1 MKEFDISISVPTKK
15 RMTKSCPFFCLRSP
29 KKTYF
34 WAFFSRQSAQTIV
47 AMKKKWMILSVV
59 AALLAL
65 FVWLSVK
72 GAATVPMP
80 LWMSILP
87 PLVAIVMALLIK
99 EVISSLFVGILTG
112 TFLMAYYGGSGPV
125 GALGGGLLRVVD
137 TYIVG
142 SLYDLD
148 HAEIIVFT
156 MIIGGM
162 VRIITAN
169 GGMQGVVIW
178 LSRRAKGPRSGQLI
192 TFLMDLCIFFDD
204 YSNTLVVGNT
214 MRPIADRLKVSR
226 EKLAYIVD
234 STSAP
239 VVAVAFVTT
248 WIGAELSYIQAGIRT
263 IGLDVSAY
271 SVFFHSLAYSFY
283 PFLTLGF
290 VLMIILSGRD
300 FGPMLAAERKARMG
314 TTAVAEMSCPDDRP
328 VHIADAMIPLS
339 VLVFGTIVGLVVSG
353 YDAALWSDTNA
364 SFFSKL
370 SSTIGLANSYHALL
384 WASVLS
390 LLTAVVMTLLR
401 GTLTFAKV
409 MEEMVEGFKSMFSAV
424 LILTMAWSI
433 ALVTKDMHTAEFVS
447 DLLVRWSLSPVL
459 VPALTFVLAALIGFS
474 TGTSWGTMAIL
485 YPLILPSTWLL
496 CQEQGLS
503 AEASMPLFYNV
514 VASVLAGS
522 VMGDHCSPI
531 SDTTIMSS
539 MSSGCNHLKHVSTQ
553 MPYAFTVGCV
563 ALFGGVLPAAM
574 GVPSWLAFLVG
585 FVVLGLVVRLL
596 GKRVVS

>member
-1 MKEFDISISVPTKK
+1 
-15 RMTKSCPFFCLRSP
+15 
-29 KKTYF
+29 
-34 WAFFSRQSAQTIV
+34 
-47 AMKKKWMILSVV
+47 MKKKWIGLSVTF
-59 AALLAL
+59 ALVLGIVLLYVLGPIA
-65 FVWLSVK
+65 
-72 GAATVPMP
+72 GPMP

-112 TFLMAYYGGSGPV
+112 TFLMAYYSGATPAS
-125 GALGGGLLRVVD
+125 ALGGGLLRVVD
-137 TYIVG
+137 TYVVG
-142 SLYDLD
+142 SLYDAD
-148 HAEIIVFT
+148 HVMIIVFT
-156 MIIGGM
+156 LIIGGM

-169 GGMQGVVIW
+169 GGMQGVVNW
-178 LSRRAKGPRSGQLI
+178 LSRRARGPRSGQLM

-214 MRPIADRLKVSR
+214 MRPIADKLKVSR

-248 WIGAELSYIQAGIRT
+248 WIGAELSYIQDGIST
-263 IGLDVSAY
+263 IGLQTSAY

-290 VLMIILSGRD
+290 VLMIIFSGRD
-300 FGPMLAAERKARMG
+300 YGPMLTAERKARM
-314 TTAVAEMSCPDDRP
+314 TSSMETAMTNSGAKPAHV
-328 VHIADAMIPLS
+328 IDALIPLC
-339 VLVFGTIVGLVVSG
+339 VLIFGTIIGLIATG
-353 YDAALWSDTNA
+353 YDASVWKDTDTG
-364 SFFSKL
+364 FFSKL
-370 SSTIGLANSYHALL
+370 SATIGAANSYKALL

-390 LLTAVVMTLLR
+390 LLTAIVVTLLR
-401 GTLTFAKV
+401 GFLTFTRV
-409 MEEMVEGFKSMFSAV
+409 MEEMVEGFKAMFNAV
-424 LILTMAWSI
+424 LILTMAWAI

-447 DLLVRWSLSPVL
+447 QLLLKWSLSPAV
-459 VPALTFVLAALIGFS
+459 VPVLTFLLAALIGFS

-485 YPLILPSTWLL
+485 YPLILPASWLL

-503 AEASMPLFYNV
+503 VDATMPLFYNV

-539 MSSGCNHLKHVSTQ
+539 LASSCNHLQHVRTQ
-553 MPYAFTVGCV
+553 MPYALTVGSV
-563 ALFGGVLPAAM
+563 AMLIGVLPAAL
-574 GVPSWLAFLVG
+574 GLPSWMAFLMG
-585 FVVLGLVVRLL
+585 FVVLWLIVRLV
-596 GKRVVS
+596 GKKV

>member
-1 MKEFDISISVPTKK
+1 
-15 RMTKSCPFFCLRSP
+15 
-29 KKTYF
+29 
-34 WAFFSRQSAQTIV
+34 
-47 AMKKKWMILSVV
+47 MKKKWIGLTVV
-59 AALLAL
+59 LAL
-65 FVWLSVK
+65 VLGMVLLYIM
-72 GAATVPMP
+72 GPVDGPMP

-112 TFLMAYYGGSGPV
+112 TFLMAYYGGASPAS
-125 GALGGGLLRVVD
+125 ALGGGLLRVVD
-137 TYIVG
+137 TYVVG
-142 SLYDLD
+142 SLYDAD
-148 HAEIIVFT
+148 HVTIIVFT
-156 MIIGGM
+156 LIIGGM

-169 GGMQGVVIW
+169 GGMQGVVNW
-178 LSRRAKGPRSGQLI
+178 LSRRARGPRSGQLM

-214 MRPIADRLKVSR
+214 MRPIADKLKVSR

-248 WIGAELSYIQAGIRT
+248 WIGAELSYIQDGIT
-263 IGLDVSAY
+263 AIGLETSAY

-290 VLMIILSGRD
+290 VLMIIFSGRD
-300 FGPMLAAERKARMG
+300 YGPMLTAERKARQTSSME
-314 TTAVAEMSCPDDRP
+314 TEMMRNEAKPA
-328 VHIADAMIPLS
+328 HIIDAMIPLL
-339 VLVFGTIVGLVVSG
+339 VLIFGTIIGLIFTG
-353 YDAALWSDTNA
+353 YDTSVWQAGTG
-364 SFFSKL
+364 FFSKL
-370 SSTIGLANSYHALL
+370 SATIGAANSYKALL

-390 LLTAVVMTLLR
+390 LITAIVMTMLR
-401 GTLTFAKV
+401 GTLTFARV
-409 MEEMVEGFKSMFSAV
+409 MEEMVEGFKAMFNAV
-424 LILTMAWSI
+424 LILTMAWAI

-447 DLLVRWSLSPVL
+447 QLLVQWSLSPVV
-459 VPALTFVLAALIGFS
+459 VPVLTFLLAALIGFS

-485 YPLILPSTWLL
+485 YPLILPASWLL

-503 AEASMPLFYNV
+503 IDATMPLFYNV

-539 MSSGCNHLKHVSTQ
+539 LASSCNHLQHVKTQ
-553 MPYAFTVGCV
+553 MPYALTVGGV
-563 ALFGGVLPAAM
+563 AMLLGVLPTAL
-574 GVPSWLAFLVG
+574 GLPSWVAFLMA
-585 FVVLGLVVRLL
+585 FAVLWLIVRLV
-596 GKRVVS
+596 GKRVET

>member
-1 MKEFDISISVPTKK
+1 MKTKQIGLGIFIILLLG
-15 RMTKSCPFFCLRSP
+15 MLLM
-29 KKTYF
+29 Y
-34 WAFFSRQSAQTIV
+34 AFGPV
-47 AMKKKWMILSVV
+47 A
-59 AALLAL
+59 
-65 FVWLSVK
+65 
-72 GAATVPMP
+72 GPMP
-80 LWMSILP
+80 LWMSVLP

-99 EVISSLFVGILTG
+99 EVISSLFMGVLTG
-112 TFLMAYYGGSGPV
+112 TFITALYAGHGPEQ
-125 GALGGGLLRVVD
+125 ALGGGILRVVD
-137 TYIVG
+137 TYVVG
-142 SLYDLD
+142 SLFDKD
-148 HAEIIVFT
+148 HVTIIVFT
-156 MIIGGM
+156 LLIGGM

-169 GGMQGVVIW
+169 GGMQGVVNW
-178 LSRRAKGPRSGQLI
+178 LSRRAKSPRSGQLM

-248 WIGAELSYIQAGIRT
+248 WIGAELSYIQDGIRN
-263 IGLDVSAY
+263 IGLEASAY

-300 FGPMLAAERKARMG
+300 FGPMLTAERKARMASAMEAE
-314 TTAVAEMSCPDDRP
+314 TTNSVAKPA
-328 VHIADAMIPLS
+328 HIMDALIPLA
-339 VLVFGTIVGLVVSG
+339 VLIFGTIIGLVATG
-353 YDAALWSDTNA
+353 YDASVWNDNSEG
-364 SFFSKL
+364 FFHKL
-370 SSTIGLANSYHALL
+370 SETIGAANSYQALL
-384 WASVLS
+384 WASLCS
-390 LLTAVVMTLLR
+390 MLTAIVVTLLR
-401 GTLTFAKV
+401 GALTFGKV
-409 MEEMVEGFKSMFSAV
+409 MEEMVEGFKSMFNAV

-447 DLLVRWSLSPVL
+447 QLLLEWSLSPAI
-459 VPALTFVLAALIGFS
+459 VPVLTFLLAALIGFS

-485 YPLILPSTWLL
+485 YPLILPSSWLL

-503 AEASMPLFYNV
+503 VDATMPLFYNV

-539 MSSGCNHLKHVSTQ
+539 LASSCNHMQHVSTQ
-553 MPYAFTVGCV
+553 MPYALTVGGV
-563 ALFGGVLPAAM
+563 ALLIGVLPTAL
-574 GVPSWLAFLVG
+574 GLPSWAAFLMG
-585 FVVLGLVVRLL
+585 FAVLGLVVRFV
-596 GKRVVS
+596 GKKV

>member
-1 MKEFDISISVPTKK
+1 MRV
-15 RMTKSCPFFCLRSP
+15 
-29 KKTYF
+29 
-34 WAFFSRQSAQTIV
+34 
-47 AMKKKWMILSVV
+47 MKKKWSVLV
-59 AALLAL
+59 VLLAL
-65 FVWLSVK
+65 IMGIVLLYVFGPVA
-72 GAATVPMP
+72 GTMP

-112 TFLMAYYGGSGPV
+112 TFLMALYGGGSPAS
-125 GALGGGLLRVVD
+125 ALGGGLLRVVD
-137 TYIVG
+137 TYVVG
-142 SLYDLD
+142 SLFDAD
-148 HAEIIVFT
+148 HVTIVVFT
-156 MIIGGM
+156 MMIGGM

-169 GGMQGVVIW
+169 GGMQGVVNW
-178 LSRRAKGPRSGQLI
+178 LSRRARGPRSGQLM
-192 TFLMDLCIFFDD
+192 TFFMDLCIFFDD

-214 MRPIADRLKVSR
+214 MRPIADKLKVSR

-248 WIGAELSYIQAGIRT
+248 WIGAELSYIQDGISA
-263 IGLDVSAY
+263 IGLNASAY

-300 FGPMLAAERKARMG
+300 FGPMLTAERKARQTSLMEMEMMNS
-314 TTAVAEMSCPDDRP
+314 VAKPA
-328 VHIADAMIPLS
+328 HILDALIPLL
-339 VLVFGTIVGLVVSG
+339 VLIFGTIIGLIATG
-353 YDAALWSDTNA
+353 YDASVWQSGTG
-364 SFFSKL
+364 FFSKL
-370 SSTIGLANSYHALL
+370 SATIGAANSYKALL
-384 WASVLS
+384 WASLAS
-390 LLTAVVMTLLR
+390 LLTAIVVTLLR
-401 GTLTFAKV
+401 GSLEFGKV
-409 MEEMVEGFKSMFSAV
+409 MEEMVEGFKSMFNAV

-447 DLLVRWSLSPVL
+447 QLLVQWSLSPMV
-459 VPALTFVLAALIGFS
+459 VPVLTFVLAALIGFS

-485 YPLILPSTWLL
+485 YPLILPASWLL

-503 AEASMPLFYNV
+503 VDATMPLFYNV

-539 MSSGCNHLKHVSTQ
+539 LASSCNHLQHVKTQ
-553 MPYAFTVGCV
+553 MPYALTVGGV
-563 ALFGGVLPAAM
+563 AVLLGVLPTAL
-574 GVPSWLAFLVG
+574 GLPSWVAFLSA
-585 FVVLGLVVRLL
+585 FVVLGLIVRLV
-596 GKRVVS
+596 GKKV